1 MDLSQV
7 LTYVYAHAQWIG
19 IALLA
24 AGVAVRLAGRTLGRI
39 LFVGGLLGTAAFAY
53 QEWQAMHS
61 LLVAGGILL
70 AGVVLFGLLAW
81 TVRGIAFLFALVL
94 FAGAWYLILYGWVGP
109 GFIVTSL
116 GSLSW
121 VAAVILSMVGS
132 GVGGGWLHRAVVTG
146 GTGALP

>member
-1 MDLSQV
+1 ML
-7 LTYVYAHAQWIG
+7 
-19 IALLA
+19 LLA
-24 AGVAVRLAGRTLGRI
+24 
-39 LFVGGLLGTAAFAY
+39 GLLGTAAFAY

-109 GFIVTSL
+109 SFVATSL

-121 VAAVILSMVGS
+121 VGATILSMVGS
-132 GVGGGWLHRAVVTG
+132 GLGGRLHRATAG
-146 GTGALP
+146 GIGVPH